1 MDGLSIWTFILVV
14 IICFKI
20 QFFMIHAQEFK
31 MFDGAQFYNDNCVF
45 LFCTLESGHLAV
57 KLDLYVLGDDTG
69 RCNLC
74 WLTR

>member
-1 MDGLSIWTFILVV
+1 
-14 IICFKI
+14 
-20 QFFMIHAQEFK
+20 

-74 WLTR
+74 WLTQ